1 MKKMVAT
8 LATGMVIVGTAAT
21 SVSAAEYNVESGDT
35 LWNIAEDNSTTV
47 DNIIKTN
54 KLDGTVIYPN
64 QTLTIGKE
72 AKKQSNDT
80 QYKVS
85 KGDTLSK
92 IASKKNTSVS
102 NLKKWNNLSSDL
114 IVEGQKLYLEAGHV
128 ESTKEAPVAKEEP
141 KQEAKA
147 EPKQEA
153 KQEPKEEAKAETKE
167 APAKEEKQEPKAT
180 EQAQQTAKPV
190 KEEKPAA
197 TQGKKVTVESTAYTA
212 NCSGC
217 SGVTATGVD
226 LKKDPNA
233 KVIAVDPSVI
243 PLGSKV
249 HVPGYGTATAADTGG
264 AINGNRIDVHVS
276 SDGEAMNWGR
286 RSVTVT
292 VLD

>member
-21 SVSAAEYNVESGDT
+21 SVSAAEYNVKSGDT

-47 DNIIKTN
+47 DQIIKSN

-64 QTLTIGKE
+64 QTLTIGKQ
-72 AKKQSNDT
+72 AKQQSNDT

-92 IASKKNTSVS
+92 IASKKSTSVS

-114 IVEGQKLYLEAGHV
+114 IIEGQTLYLEAGHV
-128 ESTKEAPVAKEEP
+128 EVANEAPAAKEEP
-141 KQEAKA
+141 KQEAKQEPVQKE
-147 EPKQEA
+147 EPKQEV
-153 KQEPKEEAKAETKE
+153 KQEPKQE
-167 APAKEEKQEPKAT
+167 PAQAEPKAT
-180 EQAQQTAKPV
+180 EQAQQTAKPAQ
-190 KEEKPAA
+190 EEKPAA

-212 NCSGC
+212 NCGGC

-226 LKKDPNA
+226 LNKDPNA

-249 HVPGYGTATAADTGG
+249 HVPGYGTAIAADTGG